1 MKIKEAINLFLEYL
15 EIERGRSKKT
25 VSNYKRYLSK
35 FLKFSKDF
43 LNKPEKNLKVKD
55 INLNLIR
62 KFRLY
67 LVSKEIKK
75 KTQSYYLIALRNF
88 FKYLVKQDIQCVL
101 PEKIELPK
109 NENYEIK
116 VISFEEL
123 ERLLN
128 APKGN
133 SLKILRDKAI
143 MELIFSCGLRVSE
156 LCTLNR
162 DQINLNLDE
171 FPTKGKGGKIRLVFL
186 SKYAKNALKKYLEA
200 RKDICQALFVTFS
213 GKKSP
218 KNFRRITPRTVQR
231 IIEYWRK
238 KAGIVKKVTP
248 HTLRHMFATDLL
260 QNGADLRAIQMLL
273 GHSNIS
279 TTQIYTHLTDRT
291 LKEVHQTFHAKRRKK

>member
-1 MKIKEAINLFLEYL
+1 MRLKEAINLFLEYL
-15 EIERGRSKKT
+15 EIEKGRSKKT
-25 VSNYKRYLSK
+25 IENYRRYLLK
-35 FLKFSKDF
+35 FLKFLKNF
-43 LNKPEKNLKVKD
+43 LKKPERDLKVKD

-67 LVSKEIKK
+67 LVSKEIKR
-75 KTQSYYLIALRNF
+75 KTQSYYLITLRNF
-88 FKYLVKQDIQCVL
+88 LKYLAKQDIQCVP

-109 NENYEIK
+109 NESYEIK

-133 SLKILRDKAI
+133 SLKDLRDKAI

-156 LCTLNR
+156 LCALNR

-171 FPTKGKGGKIRLVFL
+171 FPVKGKGGKIRLVFL

-200 RKDICQALFVTFS
+200 RKDICPALFVTFS

-260 QNGADLRAIQMLL
+260 QNGADLRAVQMLL

-279 TTQIYTHLTDRT
+279 TTQIYTHLTDKT

>member
-1 MKIKEAINLFLEYL
+1 MRLKEAINLFLEYL
-15 EIERGRSKKT
+15 EIEKGRSKKT
-25 VSNYKRYLSK
+25 IENYRRYLLK
-35 FLKFSKDF
+35 FLKFLKNFSK
-43 LNKPEKNLKVKD
+43 KPEKNLKVKD

-67 LVSKEIKK
+67 LVSKEIKR
-75 KTQSYYLIALRNF
+75 KTQSYYLITLRNF
-88 FKYLVKQDIQCVL
+88 LKYLAKQDIQCVP

-109 NENYEIK
+109 NESYEIK

-133 SLKILRDKAI
+133 SLKDLRDKAI

-156 LCTLNR
+156 LCALNR

-171 FPTKGKGGKIRLVFL
+171 FPVKGKGGKIRLVFL

-200 RKDICQALFVTFS
+200 RKDICPALFVTFS

-279 TTQIYTHLTDRT
+279 TTQIYTHLTDKT